1 MIKNILLTSHSDSGH
16 GWLAVKRVNLI
27 ELGILEKIS
36 HCSYQSK
43 SGKTV
48 YLEEDSD
55 ASLLIDECKKKG
67 IEFTVIRG
75 RYYERSPIRSYNSF
89 KL

>member
-1 MIKNILLTSHSDSGH
+1 MSKNIILTSHSDSGH
-16 GWLAVKRVNLI
+16 GWLAIKRDVLV

-48 YLEEDSD
+48 YLEEDAD
-55 ASLLIDECKKKG
+55 ASLLINECKKKG
-67 IEFTVIRG
+67 YEFTLIKG
-75 RYYERSPIRSYNSF
+75 KYYERSPIRNYNCF
-89 KL
+89 QL